1 MPAANPFQATELS
14 MTRCLHF
21 GLILD
26 LLILGAFSENR
37 VYNRKEKIVL
47 FIARNGHVFH
57 LFHVLAKSSTARQ
70 VPWSPLEMISRT
82 FVAGQ

>member
-14 MTRCLHF
+14 MTCCLHF

-26 LLILGAFSENR
+26 LLILGAFSENT

-57 LFHVLAKSSTARQ
+57 FFHVLASHPLPGKFPGA
-70 VPWSPLEMISRT
+70 PWK
-82 FVAGQ
+82 